1 MEKQVEVLRKVLE
14 DKEREIKDAKD
25 KLCQAKE
32 DAIREYLDSNE
43 VIKELGISF
52 ADGFNDCFCQ
62 VKASFLDL
70 DLSHIT
76 INAEGQTLTHHVDF
90 EGPDKLFAD
99 DTNLDPQ
106 GDGEAA
112 HTDQEKFVKDSTRQ
126 LEGDQTVEEK
136 NEKTPAVQQ

>member
-1 MEKQVEVLRKVLE
+1 MLRKVLE
-14 DKEREIKDAKD
+14 DKEGEIKDAKD
-25 KLCQAKE
+25 KLYQAKE
-32 DAIREYLDSNE
+32 DAIREYLDSNK

-52 ADGFNDCFCQ
+52 ADDFNDCFCQ

-70 DLSHIT
+70 ELSHIT
-76 INAEGQTLTHHVDF
+76 IDAEGQTLTYHVDF
-90 EGPDKLFAD
+90 EGLDKLFAD
-99 DTNLDPQ
+99 DTNPDPH